1 MAVGRSRTSGRLGV
15 SSDFKDNWDQTVLYF
30 PSERRFDYDHPMAM
44 VRLTLHRDALAV
56 GAEAYCDPVTGDFVL
71 CSRALM
77 ERGFCCSLGCRHCPF
92 TGGRRPFMAELFLE

>member
-71 CSRALM
+71 CSRAFM